1 MSTKPDLPFG
11 VESDTDEAEKE
22 EEAVPNTN
30 CPGTKPLDTAESL
43 QPQGDKLAEERTW
56 QLLISPALTGHIFWY
71 LPLGLYDATLMGVS
85 WHQYATLLVLIL
97 YTCHDKG

>member
-30 CPGTKPLDTAESL
+30 CPGTKPLETAESL
-43 QPQGDKLAEERTW
+43 QPQGHKLAE
-56 QLLISPALTGHIFWY
+56 
-71 LPLGLYDATLMGVS
+71 VS
-85 WHQYATLLVLIL
+85 YFSVRSIP
-97 YTCHDKG
+97 YRFI

>member
-11 VESDTDEAEKE
+11 VESDNDEAEKE

-43 QPQGDKLAEERTW
+43 QPQGDKPAEASYFSVRSMPYRF
-56 QLLISPALTGHIFWY
+56 I
-71 LPLGLYDATLMGVS
+71 
-85 WHQYATLLVLIL
+85 
-97 YTCHDKG
+97 